1 MTVKRSSRA
10 ASPASASRGF
20 DKELAELEGLT
31 EALRGSSAVDAAQVE
46 FLRKTLGNRNNFLV
60 SKAAR
65 IVADYELNALLPE
78 ILAAYGRFFED
89 AAKTDPK
96 CWAKDA
102 LAKAMV
108 KLEFQESAPY
118 VRGMRHHQLEPTWGG
133 SSDTAGA
140 LRGTCT
146 HALVACPG
154 LGNAELLDLL
164 LEPLVDTDKAVRM
177 EAARALGYVGGA
189 SAGLLLKLRVLLRQ
203 EEPEVMGAAFS
214 GLLGMDGVKAIP
226 LVAGFLDDPEEIAAE
241 AAFSLAATHAPEAL
255 AALVARRRKGADGWF
270 GAALD
275 NAIALTRLPEAVDFL
290 LHSIKRD
297 ERQSATALEA
307 ISRVFSGEEIRLRV
321 KAAVTDAG
329 SGRLEAA
336 FREFFPG

>member
-1 MTVKRSSRA
+1 MTVKRSARTA
-10 ASPASASRGF
+10 QPASTSRGF
-20 DKELAELEGLT
+20 DRELAELEELAV
-31 EALRGSSAVDAAQVE
+31 ALREASALDAAQIE
-46 FLRKTLGNRNNFLV
+46 FLRGTLGNRNNFLV

-65 IVADYELNALLPE
+65 IVADHALAALLPE
-78 ILAAYGRFFED
+78 VLAAYGRFFED

-102 LAKAMV
+102 LAKALV

-118 VRGMRHHQLEPTWGG
+118 VRGMRHHQLEGTWGG

-146 HALVACPG
+146 HALVACHG

-164 LEPLVDTDKAVRM
+164 LEPLVDTDKTVRM
-177 EAARALGYVGGA
+177 EAARAIGYVGGA

-214 GLLGMDGVKAIP
+214 ALLEMDGAKAIP

-241 AAFSLAATHAPEAL
+241 AGFALAATHAPEAL
-255 AALVARRRKGADGWF
+255 AALVARRRKGADAWF

-290 LHSIKRD
+290 IQSIKRD

-307 ISRVFSGEEIRLRV
+307 ISRVYSGEEIRLRV

-329 SGRLEAA
+329 SGRLEAL
-336 FREFFPG
+336 FREYFPG